1 MTQSYRRSFPAGVG
15 RKRGIEQKVDLEFT
29 NTFYHNSTG
38 SGNIDEDGEYQLQI
52 KFDSQIAFV
61 LR

>member
-1 MTQSYRRSFPAGVG
+1 MTQSHRRSSLAGAG

-29 NTFYHNSTG
+29 NRFYHNSTG
-38 SGNIDEDGEYQLQI
+38 SGNIHKDNEYQRQI